1 MEKYLLQILESNNR
15 VIVPEF
21 GAFIIKQKNPLTI
34 IFNEFLQ
41 YNDGMLVDA
50 ISKNEGIDRDSA
62 KKKIDEFIVKMNS
75 ELESKGNF
83 TLPGIGIVTKGTS
96 GKISLEKEGSQAAG
110 EKVSKPAGTP
120 EKKPAQSKA
129 AKKPAVPK
137 EIKES
142 KEETIEIVNEK
153 PVKEE
158 PKKEE
163 KPKVEE
169 KVKTEEKPKVA
180 QETPK
185 PEKELSKEE
194 KPKVAQEAQKPKIEL
209 PKEEKTKVTT
219 EPVSQVKKPIE
230 EKFTSFE
237 KPAYSEKQKT
247 DNNNN
252 RTRLIIWLVIIVIVN
267 GALIGYFFYSEE
279 ISSLFTKK
287 STEVIEIE
295 TYPEDQLQPEVTESP
310 EGTIEEMTP
319 QKVEEEKPVQKT
331 ENFRTPVQSGSRFY
345 VVAGVF
351 GDENNANNLV
361 TELRNKGYNA
371 EKFGKIGKLHA
382 VSYNVYS
389 TKAEA
394 DREMRRIQNEVDPE
408 AWIKEVK

>member
-50 ISKNEGIDRDSA
+50 ISKKESIDRDSA

-96 GKISLEKEGSQAAG
+96 GKISLEKEGAQSAG
-110 EKVSKPAGTP
+110 KKETKQAGTP

-129 AKKPAVPK
+129 TKKAASPK
-137 EIKES
+137 EAKES

-153 PVKEE
+153 PAKEE
-158 PKKEE
+158 LKVEE

-169 KVKTEEKPKVA
+169 KIKVEEKPKVA

-185 PEKELSKEE
+185 PEKELPKEE
-194 KPKVAQEAQKPKIEL
+194 KPKIA
-209 PKEEKTKVTT
+209 T
-219 EPVSQVKKPIE
+219 ETDSQFKKPIE
-230 EKFTSFE
+230 EKKTE
-237 KPAYSEKQKT
+237 KPIYETRSTYVKSYES
-247 DNNNN
+247 DNNNRN
-252 RTRLIIWLVIIVIVN
+252 RGRLIIWLIIIVVIN

-287 STEVIEIE
+287 STETIEAE
-295 TYPEDQLQPEVTESP
+295 TYQEDQLQPETTESP
-310 EGTIEEMTP
+310 EEEFKDMTT
-319 QKVEEEKPVQKT
+319 QDVEEEKPVQKT
-331 ENFRTPVQSGSRFY
+331 ENFRTPVQSGPRFY

-351 GDENNANNLV
+351 SDENNADNLV
-361 TELRNKGYNA
+361 IELRNKGYNA

-394 DREMRRIQNEVDPE
+394 DRELHRIQSEVDPE